1 MFAASYA
8 SGLITGEL
16 RRKINR
22 LIPAAVIVLGLLFI
36 LRGLSLGIPFIS
48 PDMEMM
54 KKKGMPQEKTEM
66 RMDAK
71 PGCCGG

>member
-1 MFAASYA
+1 M
-8 SGLITGEL
+8 

-22 LIPAAVIVLGLLFI
+22 LIPVGVVVLGLLFI

-54 KKKGMPQEKTEM
+54 KKKGSMAPRQAQVEM
-66 RMDAK
+66 QRGET
-71 PGCCGG
+71 PPCCQ